1 MTFHRSDRSP
11 LFTRPWRPAVLA
23 VSENP
28 QVLARLARV
37 CLPMEPYTR
46 WMVESDAGCALER
59 LAAAAC
65 DLMLVDV
72 EALPPQVDGFVLA
85 ARRARA
91 QAAVLL
97 VGEAQCAPH
106 EDVRL
111 VAWSELPQWAA
122 IELARLRCRAELQR
136 LPGADL
142 DETTL
147 PDALP
152 SLS

>member
-1 MTFHRSDRSP
+1 MTFDRSDRSP
-11 LFTRPWRPAVLA
+11 LSTRPWRPAVLA
-23 VSENP
+23 VSDDP

-46 WMVESDAGCALER
+46 WMVESDAGRALER